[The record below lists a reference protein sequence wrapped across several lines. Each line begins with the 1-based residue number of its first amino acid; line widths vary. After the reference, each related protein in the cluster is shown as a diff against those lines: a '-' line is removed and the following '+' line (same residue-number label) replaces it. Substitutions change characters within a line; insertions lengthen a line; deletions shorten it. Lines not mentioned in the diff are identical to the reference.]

1 MSSSFDP
8 VAILSQRFANAIQ
21 LALPALEGDV
31 DPLIAPSKQAALGD
45 FQCNAAM
52 PLAKRLGKPPRD
64 IAAAIIQHTRIDDIA
79 EPLTPESIAGPGFI
93 NIRLR
98 ADALASLLAALDTE
112 QLGVAPA
119 AAPQII
125 VVDLCGVN
133 LAKEMHVGHL
143 RATVIG
149 DALARVME
157 RLGHR
162 VIRQNHVGDWGL
174 PIAMVADRL
183 KRESQAGRLDL
194 SNITLDRLTDLYRDA
209 QLECRAD
216 HAGLEAARK
225 HAMGPK
231 AIAELEEQVAGAEEA
246 MSRAKDML
254 LRLQAHDPQAVSYW
268 KRIYDVTM
276 ATCLEICKRL
286 HAKITDA
293 DSAGESSYADELGPM
308 VEDLV
313 ARGIAEPSEGA
324 LVIRL
329 DEFGIDVPVM
339 IRKRDGGFLYATTDI
354 AAVRRR
360 VQKLGADRVLYAV
373 GAPQILHLKQVFAAA
388 RKAGYAT
395 KPGVQHPS
403 SLEHA
408 AFGSILGDDGRP
420 FRTRSGENVRLADL
434 LDEAVERAER
444 IVAEKSAQLDPSE
457 QRSIA
462 EAVAIA
468 AIKYADLSSDRIK
481 DYVFNFARMLAFE
494 GNAGPYLLN
503 ALVRV
508 KSIFRKAHER
518 GLLGTPPLR
527 GEPTVLTSKAPSID
541 EAPPPYIIADPAEKA
556 LALTLLRY
564 PSTIAAVA
572 STLEPHRLCA
582 LMYDIAGA
590 FAVFYD
596 QCPVLQAPDTLRPA
610 RLRLCDLTA
619 RILEDG
625 LTVLGIPTVE
635 RM

>member
-1 MSSSFDP
+1 MSASFDP
-8 VAILSQRFANAIQ
+8 VAMLAERFAVAIRT
-21 LALPALEGDV
+21 AFPALDGDV

-52 PLAKRLGKPPRD
+52 SLAKRLGKPPRE
-64 IAAAIIQHTRIDDIA
+64 IATAIIQHAKIDDLA
-79 EPLTPESIAGPGFI
+79 EPLSPAAIAGPGFI

-98 ADALASLLAALDTE
+98 ADALARLLAALDTDH
-112 QLGVAPA
+112 LGVAPA
-119 AAPQII
+119 QPRQTI

-133 LAKEMHVGHL
+133 LAKEMHIGHL

-157 RLGHR
+157 RLGHN

-174 PIAMVADRL
+174 PIAMVAARL
-183 KRESQAGRLDL
+183 QRESDAGRLDIN
-194 SNITLDRLTDLYRDA
+194 SISLDQLTMLYRDA
-209 QLECRAD
+209 QLECRAE
-216 HAGLEAARK
+216 HAGLTAARK
-225 HAMGPK
+225 FGMGPK
-231 AIAELEEQVAGAEEA
+231 AIAELEEQVAGADDA
-246 MSRAKDML
+246 MARAKDML
-254 LRLQAHDPQAVSYW
+254 LRLQAHDATAVAYW

-276 ATCLEICKRL
+276 ATCLQVCARL

-293 DSAGESSYADELGPM
+293 DSAGESSYAEELAPM
-308 VEDLV
+308 VADLI
-313 ARGIAEPSEGA
+313 ARGIAEESEGA

-329 DEFGIDVPVM
+329 DRPEDGGIDVPVM
-339 IRKRDGGFLYATTDI
+339 IRKRDGGYLYATTDI

-373 GAPQILHLKQVFAAA
+373 GAPQILHLKQVFAGA

-395 KPGVQHPS
+395 KPGAAAPS

-420 FRTRSGENVRLADL
+420 FRTRSGENVRLSDV
-434 LDEAVERAER
+434 LDEAFERALR
-444 IVAEKSAQLDPSE
+444 IVAEKSAQLDTAE
-457 QRSIA
+457 QRGIA

-481 DYVFNFARMLAFE
+481 DYVFNFDRMLAFE

-503 ALVRV
+503 ALVRI

-518 GLLGTPPLR
+518 GLSPTTNTPPFTIT
-527 GEPTVLTSKAPSID
+527 E
-541 EAPPPYIIADPAEKA
+541 PAEKA

-564 PSTIAAVA
+564 PATIASVA
-572 STLEPHRLCA
+572 AALEPHRLCA
-582 LMYDIAGA
+582 LMYDLAGA

-596 QCPVLQAPDTLRPA
+596 QCPVLQASEDQRPS
-610 RLRLCDLTA
+610 RLRLCALTA
-619 RILEDG
+619 RVLEDG
-625 LTVLGIPTVE
+625 LAVLGIPTVE